1 MSQGGF
7 GRGGR
12 GALLQ
17 EGFREAQRRPGTDNS
32 DESNSATR
40 SYPWLPTPREDCIG
54 LVRNYSDRST
64 LGHVIANAA
73 INATSQRDAP
83 LASMAPIPTTGR
95 GRSAIFEMISKQME
109 GGNGALPRLIGRGRS
124 ISDLPLP
131 ADLSLPLGRGRSMLL
146 PHPQV
151 DQAAGGDQ
159 GAIGGMPRPIGRGR
173 SAQLQGLVGET
184 AAPAFLVPQALQPT
198 VPVSSGLQRVS
209 PPQRISPPPSTAVE
223 KRMEQMSLEEK
234 EPVIRRG
241 ESGVVLNCSANYI
254 SLILEPGKGV
264 YEYEVKFA
272 PEVDAMN
279 IKFQLISSLF
289 GKKRT
294 FDGTTL
300 YLPQKLDEEIK
311 IYNETTKTGL
321 QVTITIIYKRQKRLG
336 ECVHL
341 YNVLFKRI
349 MVVLDLIRHG
359 RNHYNPREAQVIPQY
374 KLEVWPGYVTAV
386 DEYEGGIQLCFDA
399 SHRVLRTQT
408 VLDTMREYVSK
419 YPTNFKDELFK
430 AVIGQSVL
438 TRYNNKLYR
447 VDDVMWNK
455 TPGDT
460 FEKHGKLTREQ
471 IVCLVPEF
479 CFLTGLTDSMRNDY
493 QLMKSIAM
501 YTRITPNQRQMALQK
516 FINNV
521 NQSQEASQLL
531 LDWGLKL
538 SPTTVKLEG
547 RTLNPEAIMFG
558 KNGKFPGSSQADWGS
573 QCTRNQVLVA
583 VNLNNWVVVYVPKDQ
598 RVSNDF
604 VSTMKRVG
612 PQMGIMVSDANMV
625 PLRDDRVETF
635 LRALRESIT
644 PSTQIVVIICP
655 SARTDRYSAIKKLC
669 CVEKPIAS
677 QVRIKTFVQSRDSS
691 YPKVLLIIILKKI
704 VFKVIN
710 SRTIMKQDKIRS
722 VTQKI
727 CLQMN
732 CKLGGSLWRVQI
744 PFKNVMV
751 CGVDSYHDAEYKGK
765 SWAGFVAS
773 LDGDM
778 TKWYSRVAIQLPSQ
792 ELLDTLVAMLINAI
806 HRYKEVRKS

>member
-1 MSQGGF
+1 MCTYFS
-7 GRGGR
+7 
-12 GALLQ
+12 ALL
-17 EGFREAQRRPGTDNS
+17 S
-32 DESNSATR
+32 
-40 SYPWLPTPREDCIG
+40 
-54 LVRNYSDRST
+54 
-64 LGHVIANAA
+64 
-73 INATSQRDAP
+73 
-83 LASMAPIPTTGR
+83 
-95 GRSAIFEMISKQME
+95 
-109 GGNGALPRLIGRGRS
+109 
-124 ISDLPLP
+124 
-131 ADLSLPLGRGRSMLL
+131 
-146 PHPQV
+146 
-151 DQAAGGDQ
+151 
-159 GAIGGMPRPIGRGR
+159 
-173 SAQLQGLVGET
+173 
-184 AAPAFLVPQALQPT
+184 
-198 VPVSSGLQRVS
+198 
-209 PPQRISPPPSTAVE
+209 
-223 KRMEQMSLEEK
+223 
-234 EPVIRRG
+234 
-241 ESGVVLNCSANYI
+241 LNCSANYI

-272 PEVDAMN
+272 PVVDAMN
-279 IKFQLISSLF
+279 IRFQLISSLF

-294 FDGTTL
+294 FDGVVL

-311 IYNETTKTGL
+311 IYNETTKTGQ
-321 QVTITIIYKRQKRLG
+321 QVTITIIFKRKKRLG

-359 RNHYNPREAQVIPQY
+359 RNHYNPKEAQVIPQY

-386 DEYEGGIQLCFDA
+386 DDFNVKDPACFFT
-399 SHRVLRTQT
+399 HR
-408 VLDTMREYVSK
+408 REYVSK

-447 VDDVMWNK
+447 VDDLMWNK
-455 TPGDT
+455 TPADT
-460 FEKHGKLTREQ
+460 FEKHGKLTTFAEYYKDQYDLAISDMNQPLLVSRVKSKFKDETREQ
-471 IVCLVPEF
+471 IVCLVPEL
-479 CFLTGLTDSMRNDY
+479 CYLTGLTDSMRNDY

-501 YTRITPNQRQMALQK
+501 YTRITPNQRQLALQK

-558 KNGKFPGSSQADWGS
+558 KNAKFPGSFQADWGS

-583 VNLNNWVVVYVPKDQ
+583 LNLTNWVVVYVPKDQ

-677 QVRIKTFVQSRDSS
+677 QV
-691 YPKVLLIIILKKI
+691 
-704 VFKVIN
+704 IN
-710 SRTIMKQDKIRS
+710 ARTLMKQDKIRS

-751 CGVDSYHDAEYKGK
+751 CGVDSYHDTESKGK

-778 TKWYSRVAIQLPSQ
+778 TRWYSRVAIQLPSQ
-792 ELLDTLVAMLINAI
+792 ELLDTLVAMLMNAI